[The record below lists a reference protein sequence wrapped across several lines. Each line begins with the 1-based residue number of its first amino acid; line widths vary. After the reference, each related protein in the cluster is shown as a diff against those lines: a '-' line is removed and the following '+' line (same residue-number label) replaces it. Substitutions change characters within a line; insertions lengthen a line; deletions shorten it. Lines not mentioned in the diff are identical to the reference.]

1 MDTFWHLEKEDFF
14 KGIDEARSAFVK
26 NAQRLELPKN
36 EMVFLEGDAGDLC
49 FYIESGLIRIFCM
62 DRAGK
67 EMTFSLRMKGE
78 IFGISEVLN
87 NSPRKAC
94 AQTASA
100 SVLYAIN
107 RQDFEAMLQEH
118 YPLARSV
125 ITLLG
130 RRLRQM
136 GDLVRRQ
143 NSDVANRLASLLI
156 SLAYET
162 LRTTEG
168 WNKPCEIPLSIPQEQ
183 LASMVGSTQPT
194 VSATLQQF
202 RNAGLIVASGRRI
215 VLLNPIEM
223 IYRLD
228 HNLL

>member
-1 MDTFWHLEKEDFF
+1 
-14 KGIDEARSAFVK
+14 
-26 NAQRLELPKN
+26 
-36 EMVFLEGDAGDLC
+36 
-49 FYIESGLIRIFCM
+49 
-62 DRAGK
+62 
-67 EMTFSLRMKGE
+67 
-78 IFGISEVLN
+78 
-87 NSPRKAC
+87 
-94 AQTASA
+94 
-100 SVLYAIN
+100 
-107 RQDFEAMLQEH
+107 MLQEH

-156 SLAYET
+156 SLAYDT

-168 WNKPCEIPLSIPQEQ
+168 WSKPCEIPLNIPQEQ

>member
-14 KGIDEARSAFVK
+14 KGIDEAKSAFLK
-26 NAQRLELPKN
+26 NAQRLELSKN
-36 EMVFLEGDAGDLC
+36 EMVFLEGDAGDSC

-87 NSPRKAC
+87 NSPRKAS

-107 RQDFEAMLQEH
+107 RQDFESMLQEH

-202 RNAGLIVASGRRI
+202 RNAGLIVGAGRRI

>member
-14 KGIDEARSAFVK
+14 KGIDEAKSAFLK

-49 FYIESGLIRIFCM
+49 FYIESGLIRIYCM

-107 RQDFEAMLQEH
+107 RQNFEAMLQEH

-156 SLAYET
+156 SLAYDT

-168 WNKPCEIPLSIPQEQ
+168 WSKPCEIPLNIPQEQ
-183 LASMVGSTQPT
+183 LASM
-194 VSATLQQF
+194 
-202 RNAGLIVASGRRI
+202 AG
-215 VLLNPIEM
+215 
-223 IYRLD
+223 
-228 HNLL
+228 

>member
-14 KGIDEARSAFVK
+14 KNISEAKSAFLK
-26 NAQRLELPKN
+26 NAQRLEMPKN
-36 EMVFLEGDAGDLC
+36 EMVFLEGDAGDAC

-62 DRAGK
+62 DQSGK

-87 NSPRKAC
+87 TSPRKAC

-107 RQDFEAMLQEH
+107 RQDFESMLQEH
-118 YPLARSV
+118 YALARSV

-162 LRTTEG
+162 LRTTEA
-168 WNKPCEIPLSIPQEQ
+168 WNQPCEIPLSIPQER

-202 RNAGLIVASGRRI
+202 RNAGLVVASGRRI

-228 HNLL
+228 HSLL